1 MLEPSLRSNRA
12 SANTRA
18 KALVGEIVQA
28 HFPLPLHLLAIT
40 NLLLGKVR
48 NERSEDQGESNEQ
61 ELARSSFGGGL
72 FIYYYFF
79 LFLFFSL

>member
-1 MLEPSLRSNRA
+1 M
-12 SANTRA
+12 
-18 KALVGEIVQA
+18 GEVCCSEA
-28 HFPLPLHLLAIT
+28 EEL
-40 NLLLGKVR
+40 
-48 NERSEDQGESNEQ
+48 SEDQGESNEQ